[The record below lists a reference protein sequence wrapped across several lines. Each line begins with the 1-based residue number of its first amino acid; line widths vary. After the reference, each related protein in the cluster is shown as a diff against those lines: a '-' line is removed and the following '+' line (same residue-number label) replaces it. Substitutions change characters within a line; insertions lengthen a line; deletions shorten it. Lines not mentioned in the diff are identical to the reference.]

1 MLTLGSLAALFAVCA
16 VSYVSVRASS
26 AVAEAGRWI
35 KLVPM
40 TVLAGVL
47 LVPITSASGDVPWQ
61 LWTALF
67 AVVASWVGDHRLAS
81 EGDVALQ
88 QGMVAFALAHLGYV
102 CILFG
107 AGGLPPMS
115 AVIAFAMLAGS
126 TVFWLLPHTGALR
139 GPVIGYVGVI
149 SLMGVSAWS
158 VVASVGGV
166 LGVLIALGAG
176 LFILS
181 DIVLSLQ
188 LFRWQS
194 GRRLVALA
202 VLLPY
207 FWGQLALVLGIIL
220 IAR

>member
-1 MLTLGSLAALFAVCA
+1 
-16 VSYVSVRASS
+16 
-26 AVAEAGRWI
+26 
-35 KLVPM
+35 
-40 TVLAGVL
+40 
-47 LVPITSASGDVPWQ
+47 
-61 LWTALF
+61 
-67 AVVASWVGDHRLAS
+67 
-81 EGDVALQ
+81 
-88 QGMVAFALAHLGYV
+88 
-102 CILFG
+102 
-107 AGGLPPMS
+107 MS
-115 AVIAFAMLAGS
+115 AVIAFALLAGS

-158 VVASVGGV
+158 VVASLGGV
-166 LGVLIALGAG
+166 LGGLIALGAG
-176 LFILS
+176 LFISS